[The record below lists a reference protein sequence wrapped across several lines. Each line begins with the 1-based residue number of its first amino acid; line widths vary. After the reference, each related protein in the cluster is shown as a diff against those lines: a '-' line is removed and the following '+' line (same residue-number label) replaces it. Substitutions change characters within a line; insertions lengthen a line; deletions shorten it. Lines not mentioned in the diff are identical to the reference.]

1 MTGVAID
8 RTPGETGGGGAEC
21 WSLDDE
27 LASGCWSCWCCC
39 CCWSIGLSS
48 VAKYNTRWTVVD
60 VGGVAKAT
68 DIDDEF
74 GADCG

>member
-1 MTGVAID
+1 MTGVTID
-8 RTPGETGGGGAEC
+8 CTPGETGGGADC
-21 WSLDDE
+21 WSLYDE
-27 LASGCWSCWCCC
+27 LASGWCWCC

-74 GADCG
+74 GADCGCW